1 MGLQPWWLS
10 LGTTTDVDRDG
21 LRRPQIDSVT
31 RRPARAALPESFKQV
46 VWNFVA
52 SHSFRFRSIPL
63 SQQVGLVLYKVNCDS
78 HSHIPYK
85 VETCGICHSDALVKE
100 GYWPGI
106 QYPRVPGHE
115 IAGRID
121 AIGADVTL
129 WKPGQ
134 RVGVG
139 WHGGHCFQC
148 DACRRGDFIL
158 CQFGKITAITFDGG
172 YADYMVAPAEA
183 VAAMPDDLPAAEAAP
198 LLCAGIT
205 VFNSLRNSGA
215 RSGDLV
221 AVQGIGGLGH
231 LGIQYA
237 RQMGFRTVA
246 IGRGQDKQ
254 PLAQKLG
261 AHEYVDTSA
270 SAPAEALQKLGGA
283 RVILATAPDSKSIS
297 ALVDGLTGNGKLL
310 IVGASFESL
319 TVTPLQ
325 LIGGR
330 KSVQGWPGG
339 TAKDSEDTL
348 RLSSLSGVR
357 PMIERYP
364 LEKAAEAYDQMIS
377 GRARFRVVLTMG

>member
-1 MGLQPWWLS
+1 MKAVQIGKP
-10 LGTTTDVDRDG
+10 GGNFEVVE
-21 LRRPQIDSVT
+21 RPI
-31 RRPARAALPESFKQV
+31 PEPGRGQV
-46 VWNFVA
+46 
-52 SHSFRFRSIPL
+52 RI
-63 SQQVGLVLYKVNCDS
+63 
-78 HSHIPYK
+78 K
-85 VETCGICHSDALVKE
+85 VEACGLCYSDSLVKE
-100 GYWPGI
+100 GHWPGI

-121 AIGADVTL
+121 AISADVTL

-158 CQFGKITAITFDGG
+158 CQFEKVTAISFDGG
-172 YADYMVAPAEA
+172 YAEYMVAPAEA
-183 VAAMPDDLPAAEAAP
+183 VAAIPDDLPADQAAP

-215 RSGDLV
+215 RAGELV

-246 IGRGQDKQ
+246 IGRGKDKE
-254 PLAQKLG
+254 PLARKLG

-270 SAPAEALQKLGGA
+270 GAPAQALQKLGGA

-297 ALVDGLTGNGKLL
+297 ALVDGLAGNGKLWV
-310 IVGASFESL
+310 VGADMKPLAIS
-319 TVTPLQ
+319 PLQ
-325 LIGGR
+325 IISGR
-330 KSVQGWPGG
+330 KSIQGWASG

-348 RLSSLSGVR
+348 KFSSLSGVR

-377 GRARFRVVLTMG
+377 GRARFRVVLTMGGK